1 MSGVIE
7 MSDAAWREL
16 QDHLLPPNSQI
27 EEGAFLLARHE
38 EQPGKQ
44 NIVFQ
49 HIETI
54 LLGHEDF
61 ASQEDDYLELADE
74 TRARLIKRA
83 HDLEASLVEFHS
95 HPGPYPACFSPAD
108 LRGFT
113 EFVPHV
119 LWRLKQRPYAA
130 VVVAPSGFDGFV
142 WSPLAHTP
150 LAMKGLSIGRK
161 IHPSTGLTIKSM
173 MRREYGQV

>member
-7 MSDAAWREL
+7 ISDAAWREL
-16 QDHLLPPNSQI
+16 RDHLLPPNSQI

-38 EQPGKQ
+38 QTDGKHT
-44 NIVFQ
+44 VFR

-54 LLGHEDF
+54 LLKRQDF

-74 TRARLIKRA
+74 TRGRLIKRA

-108 LRGFT
+108 LHGFS

-130 VVVAPSGFDGFV
+130 VVVAPSGFDGLI
-142 WSPLAHTP
+142 WSPPAHQP
-150 LAMKGLSIGRK
+150 MALKALSIGGK
-161 IHPSTGLTIKSM
+161 IHSSTGLTINSM
-173 MRREYGQV
+173 MRRAYGQI

>member
-7 MSDAAWREL
+7 LTDAAWREL
-16 QDHLLPPNSQI
+16 QNHLLPPNSHI

-38 EQPGKQ
+38 FQPD
-44 NIVFQ
+44 NTIVFR

-54 LLGHEDF
+54 MLGREHYVF
-61 ASQEDDYLELADE
+61 QENDYLELTDE
-74 TRARLIKRA
+74 ARAHLIKRA
-83 HDLEASLVEFHS
+83 HDQNASLIEFHS

-108 LRGFT
+108 MHGFS

-130 VVVAPSGFDGFV
+130 VVVAPSGFDGLM
-142 WSPLAHTP
+142 WAPPTSGPLA
-150 LAMKGLSIGRK
+150 LEGLSVGGK
-161 IHPSTGLTIKSM
+161 IHTTTGLTLNRM
-173 MRREYGQV
+173 MRRTYGQV

>member
-7 MSDAAWREL
+7 ISDAAWREL
-16 QDHLLPPNSQI
+16 RNHLLPPDSQT

-38 EQPGKQ
+38 QSDGQ
-44 NIVFQ
+44 HVVLR

-54 LLGHEDF
+54 LLGHQDF
-61 ASQEDDYLELADE
+61 ASQENDYLELADE

-83 HDLEASLVEFHS
+83 HDQDASLIEFHS
-95 HPGPYPACFSPAD
+95 HPGPYPACMSPAD
-108 LRGFT
+108 LLGLS

-130 VVVAPSGFDGFV
+130 VVVAPSGFDGLL
-142 WSPLAHTP
+142 WSPPGTQPQAL
-150 LAMKGLSIGRK
+150 KGLNIGGK
-161 IHPSTGLTIKSM
+161 AHAATGLTMKIVL
-173 MRREYGQV
+173 RRSYGQV

>member
-7 MSDAAWREL
+7 LSDAAWREL
-16 QDHLLPPNSQI
+16 RNHLLPPHSQI

-38 EQPGKQ
+38 LQPGN
-44 NIVFQ
+44 NIVFR

-54 LLGHEDF
+54 LLGREHYV
-61 ASQEDDYLELADE
+61 SQEHDYLELTDGA
-74 TRARLIKRA
+74 RAHLIKRA
-83 HDLEASLVEFHS
+83 HDLDASLIEFHS

-108 LRGFT
+108 MHGFS

-130 VVVAPSGFDGFV
+130 VVVAPSGFDGLMWAPPV
-142 WSPLAHTP
+142 SSPIALDR
-150 LAMKGLSIGRK
+150 LSVGEK
-161 IHPSTGLTIKSM
+161 IYASTGLTINSM
-173 MRREYGQV
+173 MRRTYGQI

>member
-16 QDHLLPPNSQI
+16 RNHLLPPNSQI

-38 EQPGKQ
+38 LTNGQR
-44 NIVFQ
+44 IVFR

-54 LLGHEDF
+54 LLNRQDF
-61 ASQEDDYLELADE
+61 ASQEEDYLELADE

-83 HDLEASLVEFHS
+83 HDLEASLIEFHS

-108 LRGFT
+108 LRGFS

-130 VVVAPSGFDGFV
+130 VVVAPSGFDGLV
-142 WSPLAHTP
+142 WSPSARQPSALE
-150 LAMKGLSIGRK
+150 GLCIGEK
-161 IHPSTGLTIKSM
+161 IHSSSRLTINNM
-173 MRREYGQV
+173 MRRAYGQV